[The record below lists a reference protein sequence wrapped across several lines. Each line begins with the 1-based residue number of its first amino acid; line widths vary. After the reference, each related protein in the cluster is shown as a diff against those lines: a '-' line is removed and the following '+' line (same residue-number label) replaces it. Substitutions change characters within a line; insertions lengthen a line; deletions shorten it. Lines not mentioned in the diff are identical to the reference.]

1 VGGNQRGFGC
11 GKMSK
16 EFKEYI
22 KTLQTRIAN
31 QRVEIA
37 NLRNAYE
44 RVEKECEKWKQNLE
58 DFKDDIKSLLWFDIA
73 LTNEETQYLFQ
84 RIDETY
90 GEYNEK

>member
-1 VGGNQRGFGC
+1 
-11 GKMSK
+11 MSK

-44 RVEKECEKWKQNLE
+44 RVEKQCEKRKQELE
-58 DFKDDIKSLLWFDIA
+58 DFKNDIKRLLWFDIV
-73 LTNEETQYLFQ
+73 LTNEETQYLLQ
-84 RIDETY
+84 KIDETY
-90 GEYNEK
+90 GEYNE

>member
-1 VGGNQRGFGC
+1 
-11 GKMSK
+11 MSK

-44 RVEKECEKWKQNLE
+44 RVEKQCEKWKQNLE
-58 DFKDDIKSLLWFDIA
+58 DFKNDIKRLLWFDIV
-73 LTNEETQYLFQ
+73 LTNEETQYLLQ
-84 RIDETY
+84 KIDETY
-90 GEYNEK
+90 GEYNE

>member
-1 VGGNQRGFGC
+1 
-11 GKMSK
+11 MSK

-58 DFKDDIKSLLWFDIA
+58 DFKDGIKALLWFDIV
-73 LTNEETQYLFQ
+73 LTNEETQYLSQ

-90 GEYNEK
+90 EEFK

>member
-1 VGGNQRGFGC
+1 
-11 GKMSK
+11 MSK

-44 RVEKECEKWKQNLE
+44 RVEKQCEKWKQNLE
-58 DFKDDIKSLLWFDIA
+58 DFKNDIKRLLWFDIV
-73 LTNEETQYLFQ
+73 LTNEETQYLLQ

-90 GEYNEK
+90 GEYNE

>member
-1 VGGNQRGFGC
+1 
-11 GKMSK
+11 MSK

-58 DFKDDIKSLLWFDIA
+58 DFKDGIKALLWFDIV

>member
-1 VGGNQRGFGC
+1 
-11 GKMSK
+11 MSK
-16 EFKEYI
+16 EHKEYI

-58 DFKDDIKSLLWFDIA
+58 DFKDGIKGLLWFDIA
-73 LTNEETQYLFQ
+73 LTNEETQYLLQ

-90 GEYNEK
+90 GEYNEQ

>member
-1 VGGNQRGFGC
+1 
-11 GKMSK
+11 MSV
-16 EFKEYI
+16 EFI

-44 RVEKECEKWKQNLE
+44 RVVKECEKWKQNLE
-58 DFKDDIKSLLWFDIA
+58 DFKDGIKALLWFDIV
-73 LTNEETQYLFQ
+73 LTNEETQYLLQ

-90 GEYNEK
+90 GEYNEQ

>member
-1 VGGNQRGFGC
+1 
-11 GKMSK
+11 MSK

-44 RVEKECEKWKQNLE
+44 RVEKQCEKWKQNLE
-58 DFKDDIKSLLWFDIA
+58 DFKIEIKKLLWFDIV
-73 LTNEETQYLFQ
+73 LTNEETQYLLQ
-84 RIDETY
+84 RIDEIY
-90 GEYNEK
+90 EEYNEK